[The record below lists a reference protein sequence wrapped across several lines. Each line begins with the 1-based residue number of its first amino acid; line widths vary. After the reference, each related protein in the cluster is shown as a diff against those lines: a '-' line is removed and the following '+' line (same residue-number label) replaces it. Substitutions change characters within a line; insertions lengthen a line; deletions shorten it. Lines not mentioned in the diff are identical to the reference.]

1 MDSQDHKMTATG
13 HEGHGVHL
21 CHRCGWPFPNAHPSA
36 KHRRAHKRVCGTIEG
51 YKIIHSEEHDDHLA
65 VSDDEHASDDDEH
78 TPVPQLVKK
87 NSEEFRSSSGAGE
100 KSNRSEDDVFSDAV
114 TEFSDSGISPRLEER
129 FESVRGLDKRME
141 QKSVEGDLYRTESLK
156 VDETVDKT
164 EQLEDPT
171 RCEEMSNRVV
181 ASIANNQS
189 ANVLPV
195 TDSSAEAVSVELIN
209 GLQPDLIKSETPTD
223 VNNTNEYGD
232 GGILKGQS
240 GHNAD
245 IQGEEDNLASVTLD
259 SEGKISGPGIKA
271 VETKEASHDKL
282 VSGVVLEYL
291 PPKSETLQNL
301 DAPAESR
308 DVADSAENS
317 CSANTVGEIAL
328 AEVTHGNVGPVGE
341 NTLPEK
347 SLLTTPSVKPDMSTQ
362 NLDAT
367 VSLVSP
373 VDQEVSQNTILAGGE
388 NAGNFDASKGEECD
402 KDGNQNGKLEV
413 KATKH
418 SDAVSLV
425 SPVDKEIDQNTIL
438 AGDENAGN
446 FDASKGEQCDK
457 GGNQNGNIEPKATE
471 HSDSF
476 YSPAG
481 KEVSQKTILSE
492 GETAGNL
499 DASKGEECD
508 KDGKLNG
515 NLEEK
520 DKFSAET
527 ISAPRPADNT
537 STPEYDQ
544 ATKDL
549 KKDVD
554 HCEETSN
561 SMLFEA
567 GNVKGEGASA
577 ELQVILDSTKNSNN
591 LTDDPSPCEADSDA
605 INLEESL
612 KTELVS
618 WDNGFEKCLDAENND
633 EKSQT
638 TASLEDPVPPVVSEL
653 PNNIHMTSNVVRV
666 GSVDTDGTGMEL
678 KDNIEVVASER
689 TSELPI
695 SEESASLFTDSELL
709 REKTAN
715 DNSCIADAAE
725 VSTEQNH
732 GGGVVELSENLESPA
747 PRLQEDLTSK
757 KFSYETSADVKETYT
772 SEDVDTSKSVGIA
785 LSAEPA
791 SDGNVLASDK
801 CSATPSLTEPV
812 PSTLD
817 SEDLCETSATADDKN
832 IINVEIV
839 TSVNSKCFHDKGD
852 DKLAKQEDGVSAVD
866 LSGSSSSR
874 CDSLEG
880 NCGSISALSSQS
892 NVAVAET
899 NSQSLDTLENN
910 SHKHNTSTEEAH
922 SDKSDVF
929 EPPSFMTLV
938 QSGGE
943 GVRVS
948 AASEIETVQNNHKLK
963 SDALQAGWFPS
974 ITNVVNESEGRKN
987 NEEVIAKITNWSPVK
1002 QHGPLK
1008 NLLNEVKSPNT
1019 KQVPSANEKDKTEPK
1034 DRGAVVT
1041 TVTSVTGPDTNKDME
1056 EWNSP
1061 ARYPIEVKKEKKKK
1075 GKSYWVPFV
1084 CCSSVHRDL

>member
-1 MDSQDHKMTATG
+1 MSPWQSPEPYRREW
-13 HEGHGVHL
+13 HEGHGMHL
-21 CHRCGWPFPNAHPSA
+21 CHRCGWPFPNPHPSA
-36 KHRRAHKRVCGTIEG
+36 KHRRAHRKVCGKIEG

-78 TPVPQLVKK
+78 TPVHQPVKK
-87 NSEEFRSSSGAGE
+87 NAEEFGSSSGAGE

-129 FESVRGLDKRME
+129 FESVRGLDKSME

-156 VDETVDKT
+156 VDETA
-164 EQLEDPT
+164 EQLEDPK
-171 RCEEMSNRVV
+171 RCDEMSYHGV
-181 ASIANNQS
+181 ASTANNQS
-189 ANVLPV
+189 ANVSPL
-195 TDSSAEAVSVELIN
+195 TDSSAEAVSVEFIN
-209 GLQPDLIKSETPTD
+209 GLQPDLMKSDTPTD

-240 GHNAD
+240 GQNAD
-245 IQGEEDNLASVTLD
+245 IQVEEDNLASATLD
-259 SEGKISGPGIKA
+259 SEGKISSPGIKA
-271 VETKEASHDKL
+271 VEIKEASHDKL
-282 VSGVVLEYL
+282 VSGVVIEDL
-291 PPKSETLQNL
+291 PPKTETLQNL
-301 DAPAESR
+301 DASSEIR
-308 DVADSAENS
+308 DVADSAEVN
-317 CSANTVGEIAL
+317 CSANTVDEIAL
-328 AEVTHGNVGPVGE
+328 AEVTRGNIGPVGE

-347 SLLTTPSVKPDMSTQ
+347 LLSTPSVKPDISTQ
-362 NLDAT
+362 ASDAT

-373 VDQEVSQNTILAGGE
+373 VDREVSQDIILAGGENAGTFDASKGEECDKDGNQNGNLEPKATERSDAVSLVSPVDKEVNQNTILAGGE
-388 NAGNFDASKGEECD
+388 NAGNFDASKE
-402 KDGNQNGKLEV
+402 
-413 KATKH
+413 
-418 SDAVSLV
+418 
-425 SPVDKEIDQNTIL
+425 
-438 AGDENAGN
+438 
-446 FDASKGEQCDK
+446 EQCDK
-457 GGNQNGNIEPKATE
+457 GGNQNGDLEPKATE
-471 HSDSF
+471 HSDVSL

-481 KEVSQKTILSE
+481 KEVSRSTILAE

-499 DASKGEECD
+499 DAGKGEECD
-508 KDGKLNG
+508 KDGNLNG

-527 ISAPRPADNT
+527 ISAPRPADN
-537 STPEYDQ
+537 SFTPEYDQ
-544 ATKDL
+544 TTKDL

-554 HCEETSN
+554 HCEEKSN

-567 GNVKGEGASA
+567 GNEKSEGASA
-577 ELQVILDSTKNSNN
+577 ELPVMLDSTKNSNN
-591 LTDDPSPCEADSDA
+591 LTDVPSPCEADSDA
-605 INLEESL
+605 INLEKLS
-612 KTELVS
+612 KTELES
-618 WDNGFEKCLDAENND
+618 RDNGFEKSLDAELNHD

-638 TASLEDPVPPVVSEL
+638 TAPLEDPLPPVVSEL
-653 PNNIHMTSNVVRV
+653 PNNIHVTSNVVRV
-666 GSVDTDGTGMEL
+666 GSVDIDGTGMEL
-678 KDNIEVVASER
+678 RDNIEVVASEK

-695 SEESASLFTDSELL
+695 SEEAASLFTDSELL
-709 REKTAN
+709 SEKSAN

-725 VSTEQNH
+725 VSTELNH
-732 GGGVVELSENLESPA
+732 GGGGVELSENLEGPTPS
-747 PRLQEDLTSK
+747 LQEDLPSK
-757 KFSYETSADVKETYT
+757 KFSYETLADVEETHT
-772 SEDVDTSKSVGIA
+772 TEDVNTSKSVGIA

-791 SDGNVLASDK
+791 SDGNVLALDK
-801 CSATPSLTEPV
+801 SSVTPSLTEPL

-817 SEDLCETSATADDKN
+817 SQDLCETSATADDKN
-832 IINVEIV
+832 IINVERV

-852 DKLAKQEDGVSAVD
+852 DKLAKQEDAVSAVD

-910 SHKHNTSTEEAH
+910 SHKHNTATEEAH
-922 SDKSDVF
+922 PDKSDVF

-943 GVRVS
+943 GV
-948 AASEIETVQNNHKLK
+948 
-963 SDALQAGWFPS
+963 QAGWFPS
-974 ITNVVNESEGRKN
+974 LTNVVNESEGRKK
-987 NEEVIAKITNWSPVK
+987 NEEVIAKVTNWSPVK

-1008 NLLNEVKSPNT
+1008 SLLNEVKSPNT
-1019 KQVPSANEKDKTEPK
+1019 KQVPSANEKDETEPK